1 MGFFSIIETFFFIS
15 LGITILL
22 VALLVY
28 HFKQRLSAV
37 EQKYESL
44 FDIVTGIVKQLSN
57 MQSVAS
63 AADQRSQFMGQP
75 NYPPWMEPGHL
86 GNMNVPSEYSQQMFH
101 TIVEPDLY
109 NYLPVQSDPTNLYSN
124 EKEDVEEED
133 DESDE
138 SESDEED
145 DDSDDEASESNDDS
159 DNEASESNDDS
170 DDEADEINTN
180 EFSKVIVS
188 DDEIANASSV
198 NGVKIISLNVVENVY
213 DIEGDITPINL
224 DDNQYIDDG
233 YELPAQD
240 VQIDY
245 SFSVEEETPIVV
257 RKVEDNSEEIV
268 DTILVEKTSSKDL
281 YKKMNLSNL
290 KATVIAKGLSS
301 DPSKLKK
308 NELLKLLE
316 DE

>member
-44 FDIVTGIVKQLSN
+44 FDIVTGVVKQLSN

-63 AADQRSQFMGQP
+63 AAEQHPQFMGQP
-75 NYPPWMEPGHL
+75 GYPPWMEPGHL
-86 GNMNVPSEYSQQMFH
+86 GNMNVPLEYPEQMFH
-101 TIVEPDLY
+101 TMGGPDLY
-109 NYLPVQSDPTNLYSN
+109 NYLPMQSDPTKLYN
-124 EKEDVEEED
+124 NVDVEEEE

-138 SESDEED
+138 SASESEDDDESESED
-145 DDSDDEASESNDDS
+145 DGESSDDSDDDL
-159 DNEASESNDDS
+159 
-170 DDEADEINTN
+170 DEIADN

-188 DDEIANASSV
+188 DDEIAHSSSESV
-198 NGVKIISLNVVENVY
+198 NGVKIISLNVGENAY

-224 DDNQYIDDG
+224 DDNQDIDDV

-245 SFSVEEETPIVV
+245 SLSAEEENPIVV
-257 RKVEDNSEEIV
+257 RKVEDNSEENV
-268 DTILVEKTSSKDL
+268 DTIVVEKTSSKDL